1 MRVYPSSLSPH
12 PYGDLAV
19 VDLGGA
25 GIARLEAVDGE
36 DDEGFC
42 EKDCC

>member
-25 GIARLEAVDGE
+25 GIARLEAVAAGGE

-42 EKDCC
+42 E

>member
-25 GIARLEAVDGE
+25 GIARLEAVGE
-36 DDEGFC
+36 DDEVFC
-42 EKDCC
+42 E